1 MSRQYDAID
10 LMKLKALGSL
20 NGWNQELQ
28 KMYQDHNVNR
38 LKQLMYQVQAGADD
52 QAKLKQMDEKMTL
65 FYIRLLKSIEKTM
78 KAILREKYPNPK
90 DDPLVAN
97 NPEWADKKWKDIKAK
112 RDHEF
117 ELFMRKASY

>member
-20 NGWNQELQ
+20 NGWNQELE
-28 KMYQDHNVNR
+28 KMYREHNVAR
-38 LKQLMYQVQAGADD
+38 LKQLMYQIQAGADD
-52 QAKLKQMDEKMTL
+52 QAKLKQMDESMTL
-65 FYIRLLKSIEKTM
+65 FYIRLLRSVEKTM
-78 KAILREKYPNPK
+78 KAILREKYPHPK
-90 DDPLVAN
+90 DDPLAAN
-97 NPEWADKKWKDIKAK
+97 DPEWANKKWIETKRK